1 MILLLSSIAATLALI
16 STILVLYEKDVAKAV
31 VLAGVES
38 VFYALLL
45 QVFLAPDLLIA
56 YVGIGLGLFILSI
69 IQLGLVECREI
80 ANYTCREIPRIHT
93 RRVFYLHLNGV

>member
-1 MILLLSSIAATLALI
+1 VILLLSSIAATLALI

-56 YVGIGLGLFILSI
+56 YVGIGLGLNTVVL
-69 IQLGLVECREI
+69 LYVLTKGERYEE
-80 ANYTCREIPRIHT
+80 A
-93 RRVFYLHLNGV
+93 

>member
-56 YVGIGLGLFILSI
+56 YVGIGLGLNTVVL
-69 IQLGLVECREI
+69 LYVLTKGERYEE
-80 ANYTCREIPRIHT
+80 A
-93 RRVFYLHLNGV
+93 